1 MGHLGILHN
10 YPHDDSG
17 RNPQLKFLKYEMGL
31 SSGEVGAQYRR
42 REGVREDHLSGRGQA
57 GGHDWTQILGRLG
70 GVLRQVIPPTP
81 STQEQTEQGRDKLAD
96 TS

>member
-1 MGHLGILHN
+1 M
-10 YPHDDSG
+10 
-17 RNPQLKFLKYEMGL
+17 
-31 SSGEVGAQYRR
+31 GAQYRRR

-57 GGHDWTQILGRLG
+57 GGQDWTQILGRWG

-81 STQEQTEQGRDKLAD
+81 STQAQTEQGRDKLAD